1 MLAFKGASCHSDSKA
16 LLCAPVAGSS
26 TAGKNLPIKVHARG
40 EQAVRKQ
47 AKSQKWLLK
56 AQVTPEVVQP
66 EEDLVDNRLS
76 ATVSGLILE
85 NILRWTVLHIAALS
99 TAHWLHYRPVN
110 APCCLQQHPSAAVPV
125 NASCNPT
132 CVKA

>member
-1 MLAFKGASCHSDSKA
+1 MLAFKGAACHSDSKA
-16 LLCAPVAGSS
+16 LLCASLAGSS
-26 TAGKNLPIKVHARG
+26 TAGKNLPIKVHASG

-99 TAHWLHYRPVN
+99 TAHWPHYRPVN
-110 APCCLQQHPSAAVPV
+110 ATCCLLTSFCCSPCLFMPHAIPHA
-125 NASCNPT
+125 
-132 CVKA
+132 